1 MIETPHNAR
10 AALKK
15 AGSSGL
21 TVDELAAALGLS
33 PAGAYQV
40 LKKFCAHSLAR
51 RERDTL
57 PARPVSQRKYRYFI
71 DGTEDQFKAQY
82 GETTSH
88 APATSASS
96 RCRDIWQFASGATA

>member
-1 MIETPHNAR
+1 MIDTPHNAR
-10 AALKK
+10 AVLKSRP
-15 AGSSGL
+15 GGI
-21 TVDELAAALGLS
+21 TVNEMAAELGVT